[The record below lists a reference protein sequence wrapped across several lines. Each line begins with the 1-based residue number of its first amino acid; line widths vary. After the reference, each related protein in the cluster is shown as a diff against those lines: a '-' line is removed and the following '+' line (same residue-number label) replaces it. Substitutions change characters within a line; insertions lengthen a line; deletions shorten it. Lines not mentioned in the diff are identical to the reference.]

1 MTTKELLIVEDDLKT
16 KEDSEILELSITNP
30 ELFSVIVERYEKL
43 FLDKAIKILRSKD
56 EANDVVQDTFV
67 KIYIHANK
75 FTPQE
80 GASFKSWAYKILLNT
95 CFSFCKKKKRE
106 REFMTK
112 LDDETMALFGSP
124 DSAFEKQVILDR
136 FLTVVSKIPAALARV
151 LRMAV
156 VQGKSNED
164 IAEVEGI
171 TVGAVRTRLHRARK
185 EFDKARNTFELKT
198 NNNYEQ

>member
-1 MTTKELLIVEDDLKT
+1 MTTKELLIIEDDLKD
-16 KEDSEILELSITNP
+16 KDDSEVLELSIATP
-30 ELFSVIVERYEKL
+30 EIFSVIVERYEKL
-43 FLDKAIKILRSKD
+43 FLDKATKILRSKE
-56 EANDVVQDTFV
+56 EAHDVVQDTFV
-67 KIYIHANK
+67 KIYIHADK

-80 GASFKSWAYKILLNT
+80 GATFKSWAYKILLNT

-106 REFMTK
+106 REFMSK
-112 LDDETMALFGSP
+112 LDDETMALFGAP
-124 DSAFEKQVILDR
+124 DGAFEKQVILDR
-136 FLTVVSKIPAALARV
+136 FLTVVSKIPVALARV

-164 IAEVEGI
+164 IANEEGI

-185 EFDKARNTFELKT
+185 EFETARNKFELKT